1 MQKNKIKPL
10 KDLRL
15 LDRFLFAELM
25 DDPECS
31 REVLEIIL
39 GKEINLLPKNQTEKE
54 VRTASWLKSIR
65 LDVYSVDEEGS
76 VYDTEM
82 QQDYRADLERRSR
95 YYQGLLD
102 SSLLEPGERNCNK
115 LNDTY
120 IIMIMPFDLFGKE
133 KYQYTIKA
141 SCVEDHEIEVCDGAT
156 RIFLNTHGKNK
167 EEVRPELIEFLN
179 YVEKTNE
186 LQGEAFQS
194 ERVTKIQKAVQQIKS
209 NEQIGVKYM
218 QEWEERQ
225 DEIDK
230 ARKAGRE
237 EGLTAGRDEKTIE
250 LIQKKLS
257 KGKDITQIA
266 DELEMTEEEVQ
277 ELLDKYTE
285 ASESED

>member
-15 LDRFLFAELM
+15 LDRFLFAEVM

-31 REVLEIIL
+31 KEVLEIIL
-39 GKEINLLPKNQTEKE
+39 GKEIQLLPKNQTEKE

-65 LDVYSVDEEGS
+65 LDVYSVDEEGT

-82 QQDYRADLERRSR
+82 QQDHRYDLEKRSR
-95 YYQGLLD
+95 YYQGMLD
-102 SSLLEPGERNCNK
+102 NSLLEPGERNYNK

-120 IIMIMPFDLFGKE
+120 IIMIMPFDLFGKGR
-133 KYQYTIKA
+133 YQYTIQA
-141 SCVEDHEIEVCDGAT
+141 SCVEDRSIQVQDGTT

-186 LQGEAFQS
+186 LQGKTFQS
-194 ERVTKIQKAVQQIKS
+194 AKVAKIQKAVQQIKS

-230 ARKAGRE
+230 AIEADRE
-237 EGLTAGRDEKTIE
+237 KRTLE
-250 LIQKKLS
+250 LIQKKQA

-266 DELEMTEEEVQ
+266 EELESTEEEVQ
-277 ELLDKYTE
+277 RILDKYAKTTE
-285 ASESED
+285 AHI

>member
-25 DDPECS
+25 EDEECS
-31 REVLEIIL
+31 KEVLEIIL
-39 GKEINLLPKNQTEKE
+39 GKDISLLSKEQTEKE
-54 VRTASWLKSIR
+54 IRTATRLKSIR
-65 LDVYSVDEEGS
+65 LYVYSVDEEGNI
-76 VYDTEM
+76 YDTEM
-82 QQDYRADLERRSR
+82 QQNWRDDLEKRSR

-102 SSLLEPGERNCNK
+102 SSLLVPGEQSYNA

-120 IIMIMPFDLFGKE
+120 IIMIMPFDLFGKGR
-133 KYQYTIKA
+133 YQYTIKA
-141 SCVEDHEIEVCDGAT
+141 FCEEDKEIQMQDGAT

-186 LQGEAFQS
+186 LQEETFHS
-194 ERVTKIQKAVQQIKS
+194 EKVTKIQKAVQQIKS

-218 QEWEERQ
+218 QKWEERQ

-230 ARKAGRE
+230 AIEADRE
-237 EGLTAGRDEKTIE
+237 KRTLE
-250 LIQKKLS
+250 LIQKKQA
-257 KGKDITQIA
+257 KGKDLTQIA

-277 ELLDKYTE
+277 KILDKYAETTQ
-285 ASESED
+285 S